1 MAFFARDTMYII
13 VGLGNPGKQYEATRH
28 NVGFIAVDEIAK
40 RLNIKMDRLR
50 FKAIVGE
57 GRIGGEKIV
66 LAKPQTFMNLS
77 GQSVV
82 ELMNYYKV
90 PHENLIVIYDDID
103 IEAGKLRIRHKGSA
117 GSHNGMKN
125 IIYLL
130 GFDDFPRIR
139 IGVSKPRPRQELASF
154 VLSKFDKDEI
164 PRMIE
169 SIETAAKAAIE
180 AVEKTV
186 DIAMNRYNG

>member
-1 MAFFARDTMYII
+1 MYII

-28 NVGFIAVDEIAK
+28 NVGYIAIDEIAK
-40 RLNIKMDRLR
+40 KLSIKMDKLK
-50 FKAIVGE
+50 FKSILGE
-57 GRIGGEKIV
+57 GRVGSEKVI

-77 GQSVV
+77 GQAVV

-90 PHENLIVIYDDID
+90 DRDKLIVIYDDID
-103 IEAGKLRIRHKGSA
+103 IETGHIRIRMKGSS

-130 GFDDFPRIR
+130 GYDDFPRIR
-139 IGVSKPRPRQELASF
+139 IGVSKPKNGQDLASF
-154 VLSKFDKDEI
+154 VLSKFDQSETQ
-164 PRMIE
+164 PMVQ

-180 AVEKTV
+180 AVETTV
-186 DIAMNRYNG
+186 DVAMNKYNG

>member
-1 MAFFARDTMYII
+1 MEGKNMYII
-13 VGLGNPGKQYEATRH
+13 VGLGNPGRQYDATRH
-28 NVGFIAVDEIAK
+28 NVGFIAIDEIAK
-40 RLNIKMDRLR
+40 RLNIKMDRLK

-57 GRIGGEKIV
+57 GRIGTEKIV

-90 PHENLIVIYDDID
+90 DRSKLIVIYDDID
-103 IEAGKLRIRHKGSA
+103 IDVGRIRIRLKGSA
-117 GSHNGMKN
+117 GTHNGMKN

-130 GFDDFPRIR
+130 GYDDFPRIR
-139 IGVSKPRPRQELASF
+139 IGVSKPRPQQDLASF
-154 VLSKFDKDEI
+154 VLSKFEKEEI
-164 PRMIE
+164 QPMID

-180 AVEKTV
+180 SVETTV
-186 DIAMNRYNG
+186 DIAMNKYNG

>member
-1 MAFFARDTMYII
+1 MAFFTRDTMYII

-180 AVEKTV
+180 AVESTV

>member
-1 MAFFARDTMYII
+1 MEGKNMYII
-13 VGLGNPGKQYEATRH
+13 VGLGNPGRQYDATRH
-28 NVGFIAVDEIAK
+28 NVGFIAIDEIAK
-40 RLNIKMDRLR
+40 RLNIKMDRLK

-57 GRIGGEKIV
+57 GRIGTVKIV

-90 PHENLIVIYDDID
+90 DRSKLIVIYDDID
-103 IEAGKLRIRHKGSA
+103 IDVGRIRIRLKGSA
-117 GSHNGMKN
+117 GTHNGMKN

-130 GFDDFPRIR
+130 GYDDFPRIR
-139 IGVSKPRPRQELASF
+139 IGVSKPRPQQDLASF
-154 VLSKFDKDEI
+154 VLSKFEKEEI
-164 PRMIE
+164 QPMID

-180 AVEKTV
+180 SVETTV
-186 DIAMNRYNG
+186 DIAMNKYNG

>member
-1 MAFFARDTMYII
+1 MYII

-28 NVGFIAVDEIAK
+28 NVGFIAIDEIAK
-40 RLNIKMDRLR
+40 NLSIKMDKLK
-50 FKAIVGE
+50 FKALIGE
-57 GRIGGEKIV
+57 GRIGSEKVI

-90 PHENLIVIYDDID
+90 DRDKLIVIYDDID
-103 IEAGKLRIRHKGSA
+103 IETGHIRIRMKGSG

-130 GFDDFPRIR
+130 GYDDFPRIR
-139 IGVSKPRPRQELASF
+139 IGVSKPKNGQDLASF
-154 VLSKFDKDEI
+154 VLSKFDKAEI
-164 PRMIE
+164 KPMIQ

-180 AVEKTV
+180 AVETTV
-186 DIAMNRYNG
+186 DVAMNKYNG